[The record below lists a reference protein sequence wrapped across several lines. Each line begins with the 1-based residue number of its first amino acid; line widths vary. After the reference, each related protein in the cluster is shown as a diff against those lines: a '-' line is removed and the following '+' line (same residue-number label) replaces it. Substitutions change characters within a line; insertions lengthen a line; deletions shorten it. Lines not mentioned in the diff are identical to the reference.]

1 LAVFVL
7 AFVLGFVPGVVPAL
21 ALASPAASS
30 AGAESALSGVLIG
43 LAIILAAGKVGAE
56 LAVRL
61 GQPAVLGELV
71 AGIVLGNLSLLGV
84 PALERIGGDASIQML
99 AQLGL
104 ILLLFQVG
112 LEATVGEM
120 LQVGASAT
128 LVALLGVAAPFA
140 LGWVVGA
147 WFLPGDGMLAH
158 AFLGAALAAT
168 SIGITARVL
177 RDLGRSGTV
186 EARIVLGA
194 AVLDDILGLVMLAVV
209 VGAAQAAD
217 DGGALSLGRVALTV
231 VKAGGFLVAGIVVGV
246 VGVRRAIL
254 ASARLRSEGALL
266 AVGLAWCF
274 LLAWLAHVVG
284 LAPIVG
290 AFAAG
295 LVLEERNYQEFARR
309 GERTLPE
316 LVHPLASFLVPIFF
330 VTTGMRTD
338 LADFAH
344 PSTLLFA
351 LVLTVVAIAGKQVSA
366 LGVVARG
373 QRINRV
379 AIGIGMI
386 PRGEVGLI
394 FANVGAALTVH
405 GRPLLAPATFS
416 AVVIMVLITTV
427 ITPPLLKKSLGR
439 VSGP

>member
-1 LAVFVL
+1 
-7 AFVLGFVPGVVPAL
+7 
-21 ALASPAASS
+21 
-30 AGAESALSGVLIG
+30 
-43 LAIILAAGKVGAE
+43 
-56 LAVRL
+56 
-61 GQPAVLGELV
+61 
-71 AGIVLGNLSLLGV
+71 
-84 PALERIGGDASIQML
+84 
-99 AQLGL
+99 
-104 ILLLFQVG
+104 
-112 LEATVGEM
+112 
-120 LQVGASAT
+120 
-128 LVALLGVAAPFA
+128 VALLGVVAPFA
-140 LGWVVGA
+140 LGWGVGA
-147 WFLPGDGMLAH
+147 WFLPGGGTLAH

-177 RDLGRSGTV
+177 RDLGRSGSV

-194 AVLDDILGLVMLAVV
+194 AVLDDILGLVILAVV

-217 DGGALSLGRVALTV
+217 DGGTLSLGRVALTV
-231 VKAGGFLVAGIVVGV
+231 VKAGGFLVGGIVVGV
-246 VGVRRAIL
+246 VGARRAIL

-295 LVLEERNYQEFARR
+295 LVLEEGNYQEFARR

-330 VTTGMRTD
+330 VTTGMRID
-338 LADFAH
+338 LADFTH
-344 PSTLLFA
+344 PSTLVFA
-351 LVLTVVAIAGKQVSA
+351 LVLTVVAIAGKQAAA

-373 QRINRV
+373 QPINRV
-379 AIGIGMI
+379 AVGIGMI

-405 GRPLLAPATFS
+405 GRPLVAPATFS
-416 AVVIMVLITTV
+416 ALVIMVMITTV

-439 VSGP
+439 PPASGGGA